1 MRKKEIEELS
11 ISDLSTLR
19 QETDLL
25 VKEYKNKMDINIENT
40 LYNSDKLE
48 KDEEAFLKYQD
59 INKKIKNEIE
69 KRINFLFDEKDIV

>member
-1 MRKKEIEELS
+1 MGKKGIDELS
-11 ISDLSTLR
+11 ISELSTLR